1 MIPLLSFL
9 APARLWRLLLIP
21 LLVGGNARGGLE
33 VVPGRAPGAGFGGHV
48 DFPLTNLALHRS
60 REASVL
66 IMASVA
72 ENLAAAEARIKA
84 DALVSARSERKQLL
98 PLATRAPLTCL

>member
-1 MIPLLSFL
+1 
-9 APARLWRLLLIP
+9 
-21 LLVGGNARGGLE
+21 
-33 VVPGRAPGAGFGGHV
+33 VVPGRAPGAGSGGHV

-84 DALVSARSERKQLL
+84 DALVSARSEAVATASDSRSIDLL
-98 PLATRAPLTCL
+98 VTVGDRVE